1 MTNNTKTAKAPK
13 TLKIRVWE
21 NLQLLTLALTI
32 FGQVVV
38 RFDWALYAQMIWLAA
53 NVLALS
59 RDFVLHRPMADI
71 VKNACLTALTAGLVI
86 SFFI

>member
-1 MTNNTKTAKAPK
+1 MTVKTNKVTKTR
-13 TLKIRVWE
+13 KIRVWE

-38 RFDWALYAQMIWLAA
+38 RFDWALYAQLIWLAA
-53 NVLALS
+53 NVLALT
-59 RDFVLHRPMADI
+59 RDFMLHRPAADI